1 MDIVY
6 ENIVEIF
13 DLNYQWKICLCR
25 SEMFTTF
32 LEKFGRG
39 SIIVWKITATHCR
52 NKLDLEDIS
61 SDSTF
66 YIIDN

>member
-6 ENIVEIF
+6 ANIVEIF
-13 DLNYQWKICLCR
+13 DINYPWKICLCR
-25 SEMFTTF
+25 AEMFTIF

-39 SIIVWKITATHCR
+39 CIIVWKITATHCR
-52 NKLDLEDIS
+52 NKLDLEGI